1 MPKYSVSSMFFHE
14 FRVDEIFKYAWDAGC
29 TSVEFWLETP
39 DFWLNGMDT
48 DKLLRIMENFPG
60 LLPVTMHAPVLDLN
74 PCSIN
79 PFVVE
84 ASVRSTVLALKT
96 AEKCKA
102 EIITIH
108 PGRRTA
114 KRPAGKRDYKR
125 FENYINIIKEESEH
139 LKVKVCIE
147 NMEQKV
153 NSLFY
158 QPEMVHKLLNEEEW
172 LYFTLDTAH
181 ALVSGEERLNKFIDL
196 NFDRIANIHL
206 STVNNSGRH
215 LPVSGD
221 VRISNF
227 LEKISGFGYDGHIT
241 LEIEDLNFPDKLS
254 AEEKKE
260 IISGEINY
268 VSSFFR

>member
-1 MPKYSVSSMFFHE
+1 MFFHE
-14 FRVDEIFKYAWDAGC
+14 FKVEEIFEFAKDSGC
-29 TSVEFWLETP
+29 TSIEFWLETP

-48 DKLLRIMENFPG
+48 DRLRKIEGNFPG
-60 LLPVTMHAPVLDLN
+60 LLPLTMHAPVLDLN

-84 ASVRSTVLALKT
+84 ASVKSTVMALKT
-96 AEKCKA
+96 AEKCGA

-114 KRPAGKRDYKR
+114 KRPAGKRDYER
-125 FENYINIIKEESEH
+125 FENYIEIIKEESRQ

-158 QPEMVHKLLNEEEW
+158 DPEMMNKLLEKEEW

-181 ALVSGEERLNKFIDL
+181 ALASGKKRLDKFTEL
-196 NFDRIANIHL
+196 NFDKIQNIHL
-206 STVNNSGRH
+206 STVSNSKRH
-215 LPVSGD
+215 LPVTGD
-221 VRISNF
+221 D
-227 LEKISGFGYDGHIT
+227 KISDFLKAIAKSGYEGHIT
-241 LEIEDLNFPDKLS
+241 LEIEDLNFPNALS
-254 AEEKKE
+254 SEEKKK
-260 IISGEINY
+260 IISDEVSY
-268 VSSFFR
+268 VSSFFP

>member
-1 MPKYSVSSMFFHE
+1 MFFHE
-14 FRVDEIFKYAWDAGC
+14 FGVGEIFGFARDAGC
-29 TSVEFWLETP
+29 TSIEFWLETP

-48 DKLLRIMENFPG
+48 DKLVYIAGNYPA
-60 LLPVTMHAPVLDLN
+60 LLPLTMHAPVLDLN

-79 PFVVE
+79 PFVAE
-84 ASVRSTVLALKT
+84 ASLRSNVLALKT

-172 LYFTLDTAH
+172 LCFTLDTAH
-181 ALVSGEERLNKFIDL
+181 ALASGEERLNKFIDL

-206 STVNNSGRH
+206 STVNNSERH

-221 VRISNF
+221 VSIAGF
-227 LEKISGFGYDGHIT
+227 LEKISGLGYNGHIT

-254 AEEKKE
+254 AKEKTE
-260 IISGEINY
+260 IIRGEIKY